1 MPPAPAQITRPA
13 RRSPNRRREVARLVF
28 WNLVLAF
35 AVVGLPIL
43 F

>member
-1 MPPAPAQITRPA
+1 MPTASN
-13 RRSPNRRREVARLVF
+13 RRNRLSPNRRREIGRMVF